1 MENKDILIENNDLYI
16 DEPGISLKDVE
27 VSEDYIKS
35 NKTFMEERNKRQ
47 DKLIEALSKIEA
59 LKAFLDKT
67 EDIYKKRSLAQLFAN
82 QMSVLS
88 DLSSEQIYFYGKTP
102 EEILEDVGKL
112 FYALDDLGIT
122 VFALETGRDT
132 VPYDDFKKAFLPRCS
147 AKEFTDIEQ
156 FTKNIS
162 ETAAEYTKIKNTT
175 NKDFILFILAPF
187 IHRNT
192 SELYVFAD
200 SMLLKNLSRA

>member
-47 DKLIEALSKIEA
+47 DKLIKALSKIEA
-59 LKAFLDKT
+59 LKAFFDKT
-67 EDIYKKRSLAQLFAN
+67 NDIYKKRTLAQLFSN
-82 QMSVLS
+82 QMAVLS
-88 DLSSEQIYFYGKTP
+88 KLSSEQICFYGKTP

-122 VFALETGRDT
+122 VLALETNKDT
-132 VPYDDFKKAFLPRCS
+132 VPYDDFKKSYLPRCS
-147 AKEFTDIEQ
+147 AKDFTDIEQ
-156 FTKNIS
+156 FKKSIS
-162 ETAAEYTKIKNTT
+162 EIAAEYTKIKNAT

-187 IHRNT
+187 IHKNT
-192 SELYVFAD
+192 SKLYVYAD
-200 SMLLKNLSRA
+200 HMLLKNLSRA

>member
-47 DKLIEALSKIEA
+47 DKLIEKISQVKE
-59 LKAFLDKT
+59 LKAYLDKT

-82 QMSVLS
+82 QMGVLS
-88 DLSSEQIYFYGKTP
+88 TFANLWSKTP

-132 VPYDDFKKAFLPRCS
+132 VPYDDFKKAFLPSCS
-147 AKEFTDIEQ
+147 AKDFTDIEQ
-156 FTKNIS
+156 FTKDIS
-162 ETAAEYTKIKNTT
+162 ETAAEYTKIKNAT
-175 NKDFILFILAPF
+175 NKDFILFILVPF
-187 IHRNT
+187 IHKNT
-192 SELYVFAD
+192 SKLYVYAD
-200 SMLLKNLSRA
+200 QILLKNLSRA